1 MRLPLTGVAPK
12 EACSGCFSVESL
24 ATRPRFRLLLILM
37 RTQLNLSSR
46 PFTNHR
52 LFWIA
57 ITSVVFVSLWFFLWV
72 SAELTQV
79 SAKADAVKVRI
90 ESQKAV
96 AEAAKAEREK
106 KEREQRQILITDQEA
121 LELASARV
129 LILQKSFAWDRM
141 IADLEQLV
149 PHQARIAAIK
159 VDGISEANGLSAKV
173 QIKALGVTTA
183 QMTEMMTNI
192 EKSGGMFVTGQA
204 DQDPT
209 TDNGETPFTLEL
221 TYNPT
226 RGNAR

>member
-1 MRLPLTGVAPK
+1 
-12 EACSGCFSVESL
+12 
-24 ATRPRFRLLLILM
+24 M
-37 RTQLNLSSR
+37 RTNLNLSSR

-57 ITSVVFVSLWFFLWV
+57 ITFTVFVSLWFFLWV
-72 SAELTQV
+72 SAQLTEV

-90 ESQKAV
+90 ESQKAL
-96 AEAAKAEREK
+96 ADAAKAEREK
-106 KEREQRQILITDQEA
+106 KEREQRQVLITDQEA
-121 LELASARV
+121 LELASARI
-129 LILQKSFAWDRM
+129 LILQKSFSWDRM
-141 IADLEQLV
+141 IGALEQLV

-159 VDGISEANGLSAKV
+159 VDGISDAAGSSARV
-173 QIKALGVTTA
+173 QVKALGATNV

-192 EKSGGMFVTGQA
+192 ENSGGLFVTGQA
-204 DQDPT
+204 DQDST